1 MNSTDIGTIFL
12 DRGLRVKLFT
22 PRARDA
28 FNLIASDVGRPL
40 LDITNKLNYDSLVV
54 DIERVMKTLHRVE
67 TIAESVDG
75 RWYTVRILPYRTNQD
90 RIDVVVL
97 TILDITESKLAKVA
111 LERARTDLE
120 AKITERTSDLTEANA
135 SLWLE
140 VSERRQAE
148 SSRVKLLNQL
158 VSSQEKERRR
168 IARDLHDQMGQ
179 QLTALR
185 LRLETLK
192 DGAGKRENLSST
204 LDDVLGILTQLDNDV
219 DFLAWELRPV
229 VLDDL
234 GIKEALQLYVDR
246 WKEHTGIAA
255 EFHSTG
261 FEHHRLPL
269 ETENNLYRITQEALN
284 NAAKHSHA
292 SRLSVLLERRD
303 DLAVLIIE
311 DNGIGFHLKED
322 NAGSGMTG
330 MRERAALIGAEF
342 EVESDSEKGSTIFVR
357 VPLPENSGG
366 GKNLTIYGKNKRS
379 NR

>member
-1 MNSTDIGTIFL
+1 
-12 DRGLRVKLFT
+12 
-22 PRARDA
+22 
-28 FNLIASDVGRPL
+28 
-40 LDITNKLNYDSLVV
+40 
-54 DIERVMKTLHRVE
+54 
-67 TIAESVDG
+67 
-75 RWYTVRILPYRTNQD
+75 
-90 RIDVVVL
+90 
-97 TILDITESKLAKVA
+97 
-111 LERARTDLE
+111 
-120 AKITERTSDLTEANA
+120 
-135 SLWLE
+135 
-140 VSERRQAE
+140 
-148 SSRVKLLNQL
+148 
-158 VSSQEKERRR
+158 
-168 IARDLHDQMGQ
+168 
-179 QLTALR
+179 
-185 LRLETLK
+185 
-192 DGAGKRENLSST
+192 

-366 GKNLTIYGKNKRS
+366 KNLTIYGKNKRS